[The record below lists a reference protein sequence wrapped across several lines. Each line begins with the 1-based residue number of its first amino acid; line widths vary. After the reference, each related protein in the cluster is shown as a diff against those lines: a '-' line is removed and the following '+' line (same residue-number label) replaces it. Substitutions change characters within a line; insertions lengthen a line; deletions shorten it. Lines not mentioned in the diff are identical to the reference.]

1 MGFRLRYIVSMVCMS
16 FLAWTA
22 CRVDPPQ
29 TQAGYPLDVEQILVT
44 RCAQSGCHNATSS
57 VNAAGLDLS
66 SFNAMLKG
74 GNSGAVVIPFSPDQS
89 TLFQFI
95 NTFPDL
101 GPMAKPT
108 MPINL
113 APLTRNEVQLLR
125 NWIVAGCPNRDG
137 DIPFSENAGTRPKAY
152 ITNQGCDG
160 VSIVDAATH
169 LVMRY
174 VRVGGNP
181 TQIEN
186 PHCLRVSPN
195 KQDWFVCFSSGQY
208 FEAYDA
214 VTDTLRKRTFLGPG
228 NWNIL
233 KVSPDSRY
241 VSVTDFSNNGKWV
254 ELDAQTLAVRRTI
267 AGNGVLT
274 YPHGIAYTKTQ
285 DTVYVTA
292 QYGNMVYRIIPAIPQ
307 IDAISLQPGQAPVT
321 TPQLLDPHEVLMS
334 PDYTRYFVTCQASN
348 EVRVMR
354 TGADTLI
361 AIIPT
366 GVYPLEMA
374 LSANKQEL
382 YVVCQEDPNPIY
394 PTYRGSVYVIDINT
408 YVVKRKLYERFF
420 QPHAI
425 AVDDTHKELYVAS
438 RNVDPTGPAPHHVSE
453 CVGRNG
459 FFHVID
465 LTQFA
470 VKRTSSE
477 LSVDPYSADV
487 K

>member
-1 MGFRLRYIVSMVCMS
+1 MVNYRNPVEYQEKINLYQDSLVQYHLYDCGEETFHELIRGNYQKQIGNITIEDDDSRIAFGYHVKWIEKCNQNGNQVGRTLLRSIS
-16 FLAWTA
+16 F
-22 CRVDPPQ
+22 
-29 TQAGYPLDVEQILVT
+29 T
-44 RCAQSGCHNATSS
+44 RNSKTNLHALRRASS
-57 VNAAGLDLS
+57 Y
-66 SFNAMLKG
+66 LKQWLETV
-74 GNSGAVVIPFSPDQS
+74 A
-89 TLFQFI
+89 
-95 NTFPDL
+95 
-101 GPMAKPT
+101 T

-254 ELDAQTLAVRRTI
+254 DDGKTLLHDYITAEELRACTTCNACVEECPVSISPLDIILKQRRYLILDESNSPGDWNAMFGNIENNLA
-267 AGNGVLT
+267 
-274 YPHGIAYTKTQ
+274 PWKF
-285 DTVYVTA
+285 
-292 QYGNMVYRIIPAIPQ
+292 
-307 IDAISLQPGQAPVT
+307 
-321 TPQLLDPHEVLMS
+321 S
-334 PDYTRYFVTCQASN
+334 PDEREAWT
-348 EVRVMR
+348 
-354 TGADTLI
+354 
-361 AIIPT
+361 
-366 GVYPLEMA
+366 
-374 LSANKQEL
+374 AN
-382 YVVCQEDPNPIY
+382 I
-394 PTYRGSVYVIDINT
+394 
-408 YVVKRKLYERFF
+408 
-420 QPHAI
+420 
-425 AVDDTHKELYVAS
+425 
-438 RNVDPTGPAPHHVSE
+438 
-453 CVGRNG
+453 
-459 FFHVID
+459 
-465 LTQFA
+465 
-470 VKRTSSE
+470 
-477 LSVDPYSADV
+477 
-487 K
+487 